1 MGIFKTNRTMKRLDQ
16 MLNQAIDGTFQESN
30 YDETELSRL
39 ESRWKQYLSS
49 SRLSVEAARKERAD
63 IKAILSDISHQTKT
77 PLANIILYSELLKEQ
92 PLTPEGEVIADQLH
106 SQAEKLEFLIK
117 ALVKMSRLESDILEI
132 VPVKQ
137 PLKPLIE
144 KSLNEIKAR
153 AKEKSITVRK
163 PNPEDLDAVFDL
175 KWTEEAL
182 FNILDNGIKY
192 SPKGST
198 LTVSVIEFPMYICIQ
213 VADEG
218 PGIPEEER
226 SRIFSRFY
234 RGAGNQQEDGV
245 GIGLYLA
252 REIIRKNDG
261 YIKAAPGLE
270 KGTIFEI
277 YLGKGV
283 EVQN

>member
-1 MGIFKTNRTMKRLDQ
+1 MGIVRTNKTMKRLEQ
-16 MLNQAIDGTFQESN
+16 MLDDAIEGQFQEDN

-49 SRLSVEAARKERAD
+49 SRLSVEAARRERSE

-92 PLTPEGEVIADQLH
+92 PLTPEGEAIAEQLH
-106 SQAEKLEFLIK
+106 AQAEKLEFLIK
-117 ALVKMSRLESDILEI
+117 ALVKMSRLESDILEV
-132 VPVKQ
+132 VPRKQ
-137 PLKPLIE
+137 PLRPLVE
-144 KSLNEIKAR
+144 NAVKDAKAR
-153 AKEKSITVRK
+153 AEEKSITILE
-163 PNPEDLDAVFDL
+163 PDFDGIEAVFDL

-192 SPKGST
+192 SPKYST
-198 LTVSVIEFPMYICIQ
+198 ITVSVKEYTMYVCIG

-226 SRIFSRFY
+226 NRIFGRFY
-234 RGAGNQQEDGV
+234 RSAGNQQEEGV

-252 REIIRKNDG
+252 REIVKKNDG
-261 YIKAAPGLE
+261 YIKAGPGTE
-270 KGTIFEI
+270 KGSLFEI

-283 EVQN
+283 

>member
-1 MGIFKTNRTMKRLDQ
+1 MGILRTNKTMKRLEQ
-16 MLNQAIDGTFQESN
+16 MLDEAMEGTFQEVN

-39 ESRWKQYLSS
+39 ESRWKQYLSTS
-49 SRLSVEAARKERAD
+49 KLSVEAARKERAD
-63 IKAILSDISHQTKT
+63 IKSILSDISHQTKT

-92 PLTPEGEVIADQLH
+92 PLTEEGEVIAEQLH
-106 SQAEKLEFLIK
+106 VQAEKLEFLIK
-117 ALVKMSRLESDILEI
+117 ALVKMSRLESDILEV

-137 PLKPLIE
+137 PLRPLVENAIRDA
-144 KSLNEIKAR
+144 KAH
-153 AKEKSITVRK
+153 AQEKSITILE
-163 PNPEDLDAVFDL
+163 PGFDSIESVFDL

-192 SPKGST
+192 SPNDST
-198 LTVSVIEFPMYICIQ
+198 LTVSVIEYPMYVCIRT
-213 VADEG
+213 ADEG

-234 RGAGNQQEDGV
+234 RGAGNQQEEGV

-252 REIIRKNDG
+252 REIVRKNDG
-261 YIKAAPGLE
+261 YIKVGPGTE
-270 KGTIFEI
+270 KGSVFEI

-283 EVQN
+283 

>member
-1 MGIFKTNRTMKRLDQ
+1 MGIVRTNKTMKRLEQ
-16 MLNQAIDGTFQESN
+16 MLDDAIEGHFQEDN

-49 SRLSVEAARKERAD
+49 SRLSVEAARRERSE

-92 PLTPEGEVIADQLH
+92 PLTPEGEAIAEQLH
-106 SQAEKLEFLIK
+106 AQAEKLEFLIK
-117 ALVKMSRLESDILEI
+117 ALVKMSRLESDILEV
-132 VPVKQ
+132 VPRKQ
-137 PLKPLIE
+137 PLRPLVE
-144 KSLNEIKAR
+144 NAVKDAKAR
-153 AKEKSITVRK
+153 AEEKSITILE
-163 PNPEDLDAVFDL
+163 PDFSGIEAVFDL

-192 SPKGST
+192 SPKNST
-198 LTVSVIEFPMYICIQ
+198 ITVSVKDYPMYVCIG

-226 SRIFSRFY
+226 NRIFGRFY
-234 RGAGNQQEDGV
+234 RSAGNQQEEGV

-252 REIIRKNDG
+252 REIVRKNDG
-261 YIKAAPGLE
+261 YIKAGPGTE
-270 KGTIFEI
+270 KGSLFEI

-283 EVQN
+283 

>member
-1 MGIFKTNRTMKRLDQ
+1 MGIVRTNKTMKRLEQ
-16 MLNQAIDGTFQESN
+16 MLDDAIEGHFQEDN

-49 SRLSVEAARKERAD
+49 SRLSVEAARRERSE

-92 PLTPEGEVIADQLH
+92 PLTPEGEVIAEQLH
-106 SQAEKLEFLIK
+106 TQAEKLEFLIK
-117 ALVKMSRLESDILEI
+117 ALVKMSRLESDILEV
-132 VPVKQ
+132 VPRKQ
-137 PLKPLIE
+137 PLRPLVVNAV
-144 KSLNEIKAR
+144 KDAKAR
-153 AKEKSITVRK
+153 AEEKSIAILE
-163 PNPEDLDAVFDL
+163 PDFNGIEAVFDL

-192 SPKGST
+192 SPKNST
-198 LTVSVIEFPMYICIQ
+198 ITVSVKDYPMYVCIG

-226 SRIFSRFY
+226 NRIYGRFY
-234 RGAGNQQEDGV
+234 RSAGNQQEEGV

-252 REIIRKNDG
+252 REIVRKNDG
-261 YIKAAPGLE
+261 YIKAGPGTE
-270 KGTIFEI
+270 KGSLFEI

-283 EVQN
+283 

>member
-1 MGIFKTNRTMKRLDQ
+1 MGILRTNKTMKRLEQ
-16 MLNQAIDGTFQESN
+16 MLDEAMEGTFQEVN

-39 ESRWKQYLSS
+39 ESRWKQYLSTS
-49 SRLSVEAARKERAD
+49 KLSVEAARKERAD
-63 IKAILSDISHQTKT
+63 IKSILSDISHQTKT

-92 PLTPEGEVIADQLH
+92 PLTEEGEVIAEQLH
-106 SQAEKLEFLIK
+106 VQAEKLEFLIK
-117 ALVKMSRLESDILEI
+117 ALVKMSRLESDILEV

-137 PLKPLIE
+137 PLRPLVENAIRDA
-144 KSLNEIKAR
+144 KAH
-153 AKEKSITVRK
+153 AQEKSITILE
-163 PNPEDLDAVFDL
+163 PGFDSIEAVFDL

-192 SPKGST
+192 SPNDST
-198 LTVSVIEFPMYICIQ
+198 LTVSVIEYPMYVCIRT
-213 VADEG
+213 ADEG

-234 RGAGNQQEDGV
+234 RGAGNQQEEGV

-252 REIIRKNDG
+252 REIVRKNDG
-261 YIKAAPGLE
+261 YIKVGPGTE
-270 KGTIFEI
+270 KGSVFEI

-283 EVQN
+283 